1 MNTTTESTG
10 KRVKYTP
17 CSTCRLYHDTSKGCQ
32 FVDQKIKRFRV
43 QKFLQHGNVRHILPS
58 GDSIVSDYWIDK
70 LKKYTFPA
78 LEIEKESDKA
88 KIISELKKAA
98 AELPRVT
105 QEERKTLQQESK
117 KMINI
122 AMEGADQGTLVELQ
136 EQLQVLT
143 NQVEVLRSKKSKSSK
158 GKKSRK
164 KSSREEEEDYSG
176 ESSDGFSTDAS
187 DYSH

>member
-1 MNTTTESTG
+1 MNTMAEPMG
-10 KRVKYTP
+10 KKIKYTP
-17 CSTCRLYHDTSKGCQ
+17 CNVCRLYHDTSKGCQ
-32 FVDQKIKRFRV
+32 FVDQKNKRFRV

-105 QEERKTLQQESK
+105 QEERKVLQQESK

-122 AMEGADQGTLVELQ
+122 AMEGADQGALVELQ
-136 EQLQVLT
+136 EQLSVLT
-143 NQVEVLRSKKSKSSK
+143 NQVQVLRSKSGKSSK
-158 GKKSRK
+158 GRKARK
-164 KSSREEEEDYSG
+164 KSNREDNEEESSD
-176 ESSDGFSTDAS
+176 SSDGFSTDAS